1 MKICLLP
8 LLLLASYCC
17 TKAQTPAVFTS
28 SDSAMQR
35 AYEWAGSMVRHYQGN
50 PTDPVGP
57 WYEAAL
63 PSRMAFCMRDIA
75 HQTIGATIYGLDK
88 ENKNMIGAFARHI
101 SAKKDWCTY
110 WEINRYGKPAPE
122 DYRNDTAFWYN
133 LNANFDI
140 LTACW
145 KLYQWTGDTS
155 YITDP
160 VLTNFFDKTTKEY
173 IRKWVLEPDSLLT
186 RPTHPNAPFPFNQ
199 QDNFH
204 VCRGLPSYVEN
215 VADLKMGVDLIA
227 TIYRGLLSYATIL
240 EARGNAAKVAQLV
253 QTAARYQQQIDDVWW
268 NEAQTR
274 YYTWYND
281 NGKFGTGEGAVF
293 LLWFDAL
300 RDSTR
305 SRATIDRLT
314 AGTWN
319 VETTSYLPVILFKQ
333 GYWLKASEYILQLTD
348 PATPRREYPEVSF
361 AVLEAI
367 VRGLMGIEP
376 DAAAKRIT
384 TLYRGK
390 SGSHAALSNLRVLHT
405 TIAVSHTAQETVL
418 SHTGKGTFQWKA
430 AFAGDYRTIRMN
442 NIAMPARHE
451 VDNNGNM
458 ISYVTVLVKGSKT
471 LDAKIGK

>member
-1 MKICLLP
+1 MKIR
-8 LLLLASYCC
+8 LLLLMIASYSC
-17 TKAQTPAVFTS
+17 TQAQTPAVFTS

-35 AYEWAGSMVRHYQGN
+35 AYEWAGGMVRHYQGN
-50 PTDPVGP
+50 PADPVGP

-63 PSRMAFCMRDIA
+63 PSRMAFCMRDVA
-75 HQTIGATIYGLDK
+75 HQTIGATIYGLAK
-88 ENKNMIGAFARHI
+88 ENRNMIGAFARHI
-101 SAKKDWCTY
+101 SAKKDWCSY
-110 WEINRYGKPAPE
+110 WEINKYGKPAPE

-140 LTACW
+140 LSACW
-145 KLYQWTGDTS
+145 RLYQWTGDTS

-160 VLTNFFDKTTKEY
+160 VLVNFFEKTANEY
-173 IRKWVLEPDSLLT
+173 IRQWTLQSDSLLT
-186 RPTHPNAPFPFNQ
+186 RPLHPNASSPFNQ

-227 TIYRGLLSYATIL
+227 TIYRGLLSYAAIL
-240 EARGNAAKVAQLV
+240 KARGNAVKAAQLA
-253 QTAARYQQQIDDVWW
+253 QTAARYQQQIEEVWW
-268 NEAQTR
+268 NEQQAR
-274 YYTWYND
+274 YYTWYNS
-281 NGKFGTGEGAVF
+281 NGKFGNGEGAVF

-300 RDSTR
+300 KDSAR
-305 SRATIDRLT
+305 SRATIAQLT

-333 GYWLKASEYILQLTD
+333 GYWQKASEYILQLTD
-348 PATPRREYPEVSF
+348 PGTPRREYPEVSF

-376 DAAAKRIT
+376 DAVAKRIT
-384 TLYRGK
+384 TLYRAK
-390 SGSHAALSNLRVLHT
+390 SGSRASIKNLRVLHT
-405 TIAVSHTAQETVL
+405 TIAVNHAPQETVL
-418 SHTGKGTFQWKA
+418 RNTGKNAFLWKA
-430 AFAGDYRTIRMN
+430 AFAGEYHTIRIN
-442 NIAMPARHE
+442 NIIMPARHE

-458 ISYVTVLVKGSKT
+458 ISYVEVMAKGNKT